1 MRISSKGYRKDR
13 GQSNCGIFPNHSAK
27 PASQRMQRGIGLTSI
42 KKSGYRMFKANKVRQ
57 VLLCRTDH
65 HVWVKASVEASFALS
80 KLYKTS
86 VVILQS
92 DASITEAGCECRAGA
107 TGVCK
112 HVAALLWLLLDAVLS
127 DTHFVSETSCTERA
141 RSWKTGSKKSNVS
154 HLKFSELNFVK
165 HEPGKQKVFVPT
177 TKQIGVKVTEDD
189 LVGLHRAL
197 KKRKINPMLASVL
210 EDASFTPQEIVSLP
224 EKACTASLPIQLP
237 TEVLWVEHVHSTYN
251 NNNCA
256 LSVEE
261 AWELEATTRL
271 QSRSEVWHA
280 ERSKRLTASHL
291 EKLCHD
297 RKKWMKNSYPGY
309 LATQQ

>member
-1 MRISSKGYRKDR
+1 MR
-13 GQSNCGIFPNHSAK
+13 
-27 PASQRMQRGIGLTSI
+27 
-42 KKSGYRMFKANKVRQ
+42 
-57 VLLCRTDH
+57 
-65 HVWVKASVEASFALS
+65 
-80 KLYKTS
+80 TS
-86 VVILQS
+86 VVIQS
-92 DASITEAGCECRAGA
+92 DANITEAGCECRVGA

-127 DTHFVSETSCTERA
+127 DTHFVSETSCTESA

-154 HLKFSELNFVK
+154 HLEFSELNFVK

-177 TKQIGVKVTEDD
+177 TKQIGAKVTEDD

-210 EDASFTPQEIVSLP
+210 EDASLTPQEIVSLP

-261 AWELEATTRL
+261 VWELEASTRL

-280 ERSKRLTASHL
+280 ERSKRLTASHFGEIVSRQKEVDKKFL
-291 EKLCHD
+291 SRVFGNAAVKTRHMSFGVENEEPAVARYIALKKGIATVYDCGLCVNPGVPVLAASPD
-297 RKKWMKNSYPGY
+297 RVVAEGDQFG
-309 LATQQ
+309 LAEVKTLAA